1 MNIKMNSCIKERAS
15 IVHIYGDDL
24 LDEEFKAV
32 QGMLRMIRYQHQISG
47 PQVGDEMTRT
57 NSSTGGGGGTGVK
70 FEDSLAA
77 VIADNNDGADK
88 VYLPPFVRTPLE
100 DIRSATTSEG

>member
-1 MNIKMNSCIKERAS
+1 MIWNSCIKERAS

-47 PQVGDEMTRT
+47 PQVGVEMTRT
-57 NSSTGGGGGTGVK
+57 TSSTTGGGTGVK

-77 VIADNNDGADK
+77 VIADNKDGADK
-88 VYLPPFVRTPLE
+88 VHLPPFVRTPLE
-100 DIRSATTSEG
+100 DIRSATTSDG